1 MPDPKPARNAAGAT
15 PPAPDGGA
23 DSCPRLPGGRLDIP
37 LGTQLQIA
45 PEGAGPAFASEF
57 VGSLGLDYLLARL
70 PDQEPARQAL
80 IPQARVTVRFP
91 HRSGMCGFETALA
104 GAVEKPVPL
113 LALAFPDEVG
123 RFDLRRHPRVPCF
136 LPARVNCDGVE
147 RNALITSL
155 SEGGCRLALAPGD
168 PLDPDRC
175 LPGAGLA
182 CNFRLFDFLDALFVP
197 GLVRY
202 ARILAGRLSLGV
214 QFASVDQRDREKI
227 TGYVDQV
234 LTLHTA

>member
-1 MPDPKPARNAAGAT
+1 MPEPKPAGNSRDAT
-15 PPAPDGGA
+15 PPAPDSAA

-37 LGTQLQIA
+37 LGTQLQITPA
-45 PEGAGPAFASEF
+45 GAGPAFASEF
-57 VGSLGLDYLLARL
+57 AGSLGLDYLLARL

-80 IPQARVTVRFP
+80 TPQARVTVRFP
-91 HRSGMCGFETALA
+91 HRSGLCGFETALA
-104 GAVEKPVPL
+104 GTVEKPVPL

-123 RFDLRRHPRVPCF
+123 RFDLRRHARVPCF
-136 LPARVNCDGVE
+136 LPARVNCDGME
-147 RNALITSL
+147 SNALITSL

-168 PLDPDRC
+168 PVAPDRC

-202 ARILAGRLSLGV
+202 ARILANRPSLGV
-214 QFASVDQRDREKI
+214 QFTSLDRRDREKI
-227 TGYVDQV
+227 TDYVGQV